1 MAFAITIRPY
11 QSDDLEEV
19 VALWKDVFPG
29 DPPWNEAATV
39 IRRKLGVQP
48 QLFLVGLYDEHVV
61 ATVVAGYDGIRGWIH
76 HLAVCSSQ
84 RRRGIGRDLMHAA
97 EKGLAKIGCPKVNLQ
112 IRATND
118 SVVEFYRTLGY
129 NIEERISL
137 GKRLDNAG

>member
-1 MAFAITIRPY
+1 
-11 QSDDLEEV
+11 
-19 VALWKDVFPG
+19 
-29 DPPWNEAATV
+29 
-39 IRRKLGVQP
+39 
-48 QLFLVGLYDEHVV
+48 
-61 ATVVAGYDGIRGWIH
+61 
-76 HLAVCSSQ
+76 
-84 RRRGIGRDLMHAA
+84 MHAA